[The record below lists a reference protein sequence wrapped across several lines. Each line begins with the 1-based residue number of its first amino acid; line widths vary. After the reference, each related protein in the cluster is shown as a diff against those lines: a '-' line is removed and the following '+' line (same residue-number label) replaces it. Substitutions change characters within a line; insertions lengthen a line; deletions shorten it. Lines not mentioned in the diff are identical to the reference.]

1 MKFVVT
7 KQIKEKWGKGA
18 DNAKG
23 SCQDPKTS
31 VVIHAILFIFLFCV
45 YCLYGY
51 LSRKFS
57 SAKEITNRSERDF
70 LFGKSVLAKIL

>member
-7 KQIKEKWGKGA
+7 KQIKEKRGKGG

-31 VVIHAILFIFLFCV
+31 VVIHDLLFFYAVCTVYMAI
-45 YCLYGY
+45 Y
-51 LSRKFS
+51 LGNSLLRK
-57 SAKEITNRSERDF
+57 R
-70 LFGKSVLAKIL
+70 